1 MAITVNGTNNSV
13 AFPGTTSGLITLQ
26 ATPASGTHTQYLP
39 NASGTLLLS
48 TVIMNF
54 PTTLGANTDVLA
66 TDGAGNLYWTPNGAG
81 FITVDSTPIV
91 GGSNRSM
98 VFDNAGT
105 FGEALFIRATSGS
118 TLTLGDS
125 ISGVIGQLV
134 LAANAFNG
142 VTLRASSSA
151 TASYTLTFPINAG
164 TSGQVLTTD
173 GTGVTSWTTNT
184 GVPAAPINS
193 IQFNNAGAFGGYA
206 GVSVSGA
213 GSIVLGVAN
222 SQQGT
227 LALASSLSPFAV
239 FVTSAANAAPWTLT
253 LPIGAGTNGQ
263 VLTTDGTGITS
274 WTTVASGGGTVTSVT
289 LDPTTTGLTVN
300 GVTTPQT
307 ITSSGSFNLGG
318 ILSVT
323 AGGTGLNTVGP
334 AGEVLISTGTAAA
347 WAAIPPVA
355 DLAGGAAGNVPYQA
369 AANTTAFVPAGTA
382 GQVFISNGAGAPFW
396 GATPA
401 AAAVSGGIA
410 SQVLYQSAPNITS
423 FVPNGTVGQIFL
435 SNGLGA
441 PSWGALNL
449 ASATAVTG
457 ILPIGNGGTGL
468 SALGTNVQTALGVNV
483 GSVGSLVLNGGALGT
498 PASGDLSNC
507 TNLDLTSG
515 VTGILP
521 IANGGTGL
529 NAVGPAGEILVSNG
543 TTAGWAAVP
552 PAADIA
558 NGVAGQIPYQ
568 TAPDTTSFVTVGTS
582 GQILQSNGS
591 AAPTWINVPNAPSII
606 GGIASEVLYQSS
618 PGVTAFVPNGTIG
631 ESLLSNG
638 VGAPAWGPL
647 DLSLAAAVTGILPI
661 AHGGTGLTALGAGVQ
676 TALSN
681 PAGGANGFATLNA
694 SGILPT
700 SQGGVGGA
708 LNAGWTSI
716 LGTAPGTG
724 VGAALGTNVGT
735 AGSFVVNG
743 GDLGTPSAGVL
754 TNATGLPLTTG
765 VTGILPIANGGTG
778 LGTIGTANQV
788 LTSDGTNA
796 VWANESSLATALS
809 GGVASELVYQSAPN
823 TTAFLPNGTV
833 GQVLQSNGALAPQ
846 WVTSDVT
853 IGTTSIPLDGTSLFL
868 AGVDYVTL
876 TQDPPTAM
884 DAATKQYVDLAA
896 SSVNRMAPVDAATT
910 GPITLSGAQTVDG
923 VPLVGGERVLVKNQV
938 APADNGVYDV
948 GTPWTRA
955 ADADTWNE
963 YVAAQVYVLNGSTQ
977 DSTSWIQT
985 SPAGGTLGSTALNWE
1000 QTSGVNSYS
1009 AGVGLTQVGNVFNN
1023 AGVLSFA
1030 GSTTGLTPA
1039 LATTG
1044 AVSLGGT
1051 LLPAHGG
1058 TGLNALGTGVATA
1071 LGVNVGTA
1079 GSFVVNGGALGTPSS
1094 GTLTNATGLPI
1105 LTGVTGLGA
1114 NVATFLATPSSAN
1127 LAAAI
1132 TDETGSG
1139 ALVFANTPTLVTP
1152 NLGTPSTL
1160 VLTNAT
1166 GLPLTT
1172 GVTGILPIANGGT
1185 GLSALGTGVQT
1196 ALGTA
1201 IGSVGGLLKVGATP
1215 LTNNGVLLG
1224 TSVTGELG
1232 STAVGTTGQILIGQ
1246 TASAPIWSSTVT
1258 LGVQGTTAGVLRLAN
1273 TNAGNFPTTI
1283 ASSAAVTAAW
1293 TLTLPIDDGLAGQ
1306 VLSTDGNGVTSWISN
1321 DAGIT
1326 VNTTAISGGT
1336 SGRIL
1341 YDNAGTVGELP
1352 VGTGVAA
1359 AIGTNVGAAGGF
1371 LINGATPLT
1380 ANGVVLGSAS
1390 AGQLASTAVG
1400 TTGQVFIGNTAA
1412 APSWSSTLVL
1422 GTQSTTA
1429 GVIRLA
1435 NTAVGAFPTT
1445 IQSASGATAAWTLTL
1460 PVDDGTAGYVLET
1473 DGLGNTNWVYN
1484 GGTTYTAGSVLFGS
1498 ATGTITEDNANL
1510 FFDDTLNLF
1519 KADEVY
1525 VWRGLDH
1532 QVNNVGIGTNA
1543 LAANAGGTDNSAL
1556 GTNSLDAVTSGSR
1569 NTGLGF
1575 NTLSAVVSASDN
1587 TAVGSGALALN
1598 TAAQN
1603 TAVGSGA
1610 LDANTTGTPNTAMGF
1625 NALGANVVGTNN
1637 VAVGDSALAANT
1649 ADFNTAVGSSALSAN
1664 NAGVQNTSVGA
1675 LSMVANTGGDQNT
1688 AVGYGALNANTG
1700 GDQNTAVGQTAMVS
1714 NVGGNLNT
1722 AVGQLSLEANVS
1734 GNRNTAIGQT
1744 ALRFNTASN
1753 NTALGWAALLSNT
1766 SGTPNTAVGYN
1777 ALSLNQTGTNNV
1789 AVGDSALAAN
1799 TAGFNTAVGS
1809 AALTA
1814 NTGGIQNTAAGHT
1827 ALYSNTLGNENSA
1840 FGWAALNLNLTGN
1853 DNSAFGRSALTFN
1866 TSGNNNTASGAYALF
1881 QNTASNNTSVGFA
1894 SLQQNTTGTPNTAVG
1909 SYALNANVTGTNN
1922 VAVGDSALSTNTANF
1937 NTAVGSQSLQFNTSG
1952 IQNAATGTQS
1962 LRSNTSGS
1970 NNAAVGVAALFTNQT
1985 GSNNVAV
1992 GTLALNQSTVSNN
2005 TAVGHLSLQQNTTG
2019 TPNTAVGYLA
2029 LFANQTGTNNVA
2041 VGDSALVANTV
2052 SFNTAVGS
2060 SALAANTTG
2069 VNTAIGHSALAAN
2082 TTGTVNVAVGRNA
2095 LAQNISGNSNTAVG
2109 GGALFSNTAGSS
2121 NSAFGQGSLQNNTVS
2136 SNTAFGINTLFS
2148 NTTGT
2153 PNTAV
2158 GANALQANQ
2167 TGTNNVAV
2175 GDSALAANTASNN
2188 TAVGSTSLYSNTSGT
2203 NNTAV
2208 GQFALYT
2215 NTTNSGCTAVG
2226 WNALANST
2234 ADNNTAVGIGALFLN
2249 TSGSGNTALG
2259 ARALRNNTTGTPN
2272 TAVGNNAL
2280 LSNTTG
2286 TNNTA
2291 VGFQA
2296 LITNV
2301 TGTNNVAV
2309 GDSALAANTA
2319 SLNTAVGTNCLA
2331 SNIAGAANTAVGN
2344 GALYSNNA
2352 ANNTALGNSAL
2363 FSNTT
2368 GTPNTAVGFN
2378 ALYNN
2383 TTGTNNVAVG
2393 DLALTANTGNGNT
2406 AVGSGALSSLT
2417 SGTTNV
2423 AIGTSAGNSATTTA
2437 NLIAIGFNAQP
2448 SAVGTS
2454 GEVVIGANST
2464 GKGNGTGF
2472 LAPLNGVFQ
2481 GNNSASWSVVS
2492 DQRIKENVETLN
2504 SGLDTINALNPVS
2517 FNYIL
2522 TGKKD
2527 VSFIAQEYMK
2537 VLPDQVGTHTASPE
2551 EKALTGSDEL
2561 YDIKQNLVPYL
2572 VKAIQE
2578 LSSKNEALEARLAK
2592 LEGK

>member
-1 MAITVNGTNNSV
+1 MPITINGTNNSV

-48 TVIMNF
+48 NVTMNF
-54 PTTLGANTDVLA
+54 PTNFGANTDVLA

-105 FGEALFIRATSGS
+105 FGEALFIRATSNS
-118 TLTLGDS
+118 ILTLGDS
-125 ISGVIGQLV
+125 VSGVTGQLV
-134 LAANAFNG
+134 LASNAFNS
-142 VTLRASSSA
+142 VTLRSSSSA
-151 TASYTLTFPINAG
+151 TASYTLTFPITAG

-184 GVPAAPINS
+184 GVPAAPVNS
-193 IQFNNAGAFGGYA
+193 IQFNNAGAFGGNA

-334 AGEVLISTGTAAA
+334 AGEVLVSTGTAAA

-568 TAPDTTSFVTVGTS
+568 TAPNTTSFVTVGTS

-661 AHGGTGLTALGAGVQ
+661 AHGGTGLAALGAGVQ

-724 VGAALGTNVGT
+724 VGTALGTNVGT

-743 GDLGTPSAGVL
+743 GALGTPASGVL

-778 LGTIGTANQV
+778 LGVIGTANQV

-955 ADADTWNE
+955 ADADTWSE

-977 DSTSWIQT
+977 DATSWIQT

-1185 GLSALGTGVQT
+1185 GLSTLGTGVQT

-1306 VLSTDGNGVTSWISN
+1306 VLSTDGNGVTSWIAN

-1326 VNTTAISGGT
+1326 VNTTAIIGGT

-1359 AIGTNVGAAGGF
+1359 AIGTNVGAAGGI
-1371 LINGATPLT
+1371 LINGVTPLT

-1569 NTGLGF
+1569 NTGLGY
-1575 NTLSAVVSASDN
+1575 NTLSAVVSTSDN
-1587 TAVGSGALALN
+1587 TAVGANALVLN

-1610 LDANTTGTPNTAMGF
+1610 LAANVTSIRNTAVGYNAAAASTAGFNTAVGWAALSTETTGTNNVAVGQRAMNTTTGATNCVAVGGSSLTACTTSDNTAVGYTALNVTTSGTSNTAVGSRAVGTNITGSYNTAVGSGSLGNTTVSNNTAVGYLSLQFNTTGTPNTAVGYL
-1625 NALGANVVGTNN
+1625 ALQNNLTGTNN

-1649 ADFNTAVGSSALSAN
+1649 ANFNTAVGSLSLQTNSTGQQNTALGAYALTSNTSGAFNTGVGVNALRLNSVGTNNTAAGLSALYNNIANSNTAVGAQALQLNTTGTPNTAVGFLALNQNVTGTNNVAVGDSALAANTSNFNTAVGSSALAL
-1664 NAGVQNTSVGA
+1664 NTSG
-1675 LSMVANTGGDQNT
+1675 VANTALGQNALRANSSGSNNTGVGQSALAFSTGGNNT
-1688 AVGYGALNANTG
+1688 AVGAG
-1700 GDQNTAVGQTAMVS
+1700 
-1714 NVGGNLNT
+1714 
-1722 AVGQLSLEANVS
+1722 SLA
-1734 GNRNTAIGQT
+1734 A
-1744 ALRFNTASN
+1744 NTASN
-1753 NTALGWAALLSNT
+1753 NTAVGTLALQQNT
-1766 SGTPNTAVGYN
+1766 TGSPNTAVGLQ
-1777 ALSLNQTGTNNV
+1777 ALYLNQTGTNNV

-1799 TAGFNTAVGS
+1799 TTNNNTAVGS
-1809 AALTA
+1809 GAS
-1814 NTGGIQNTAAGHT
+1814 Q
-1827 ALYSNTLGNENSA
+1827 
-1840 FGWAALNLNLTGN
+1840 
-1853 DNSAFGRSALTFN
+1853 
-1866 TSGNNNTASGAYALF
+1866 NNTAGF
-1881 QNTASNNTSVGFA
+1881 Q
-1894 SLQQNTTGTPNTAVG
+1894 NTAVG
-1909 SYALNANVTGTNN
+1909 S
-1922 VAVGDSALSTNTANF
+1922 
-1937 NTAVGSQSLQFNTSG
+1937 
-1952 IQNAATGTQS
+1952 
-1962 LRSNTSGS
+1962 
-1970 NNAAVGVAALFTNQT
+1970 
-1985 GSNNVAV
+1985 
-1992 GTLALNQSTVSNN
+1992 LALQSNLTGDNN
-2005 TAVGHLSLQQNTTG
+2005 TAVGMNALRFNIADINTAVGQAALFNNTTG
-2019 TPNTAVGYLA
+2019 TPNTAVGYQA
-2029 LFANQTGTNNVA
+2029 LLN
-2041 VGDSALVANTV
+2041 
-2052 SFNTAVGS
+2052 
-2060 SALAANTTG
+2060 
-2069 VNTAIGHSALAAN
+2069 
-2082 TTGTVNVAVGRNA
+2082 
-2095 LAQNISGNSNTAVG
+2095 
-2109 GGALFSNTAGSS
+2109 
-2121 NSAFGQGSLQNNTVS
+2121 
-2136 SNTAFGINTLFS
+2136 
-2148 NTTGT
+2148 
-2153 PNTAV
+2153 
-2158 GANALQANQ
+2158 NQ

-2175 GDSALAANTASNN
+2175 GDSALAANTANFN
-2188 TAVGSTSLYSNTSGT
+2188 TAIGSGSLISNTAGTQNSAVGYRALYNNASGSD
-2203 NNTAV
+2203 NTAF
-2208 GQFALYT
+2208 GSLALF
-2215 NTTNSGCTAVG
+2215 NTSV
-2226 WNALANST
+2226 SS
-2234 ADNNTAVGIGALFLN
+2234 NTAIGKQALF
-2249 TSGSGNTALG
+2249 
-2259 ARALRNNTTGTPN
+2259 NNTTGTPN
-2272 TAVGNNAL
+2272 TAVGYLAL
-2280 LSNTTG
+2280 LN
-2286 TNNTA
+2286 
-2291 VGFQA
+2291 
-2296 LITNV
+2296 NV

-2309 GDSALAANTA
+2309 GDSALAANTGT
-2319 SLNTAVGTNCLA
+2319 SNTAVGSQAL
-2331 SNIAGAANTAVGN
+2331 SANTANQNTSVGSLSLIRN
-2344 GALYSNNA
+2344 TTGTNNCAFGFISLQNNVSGSSNTAFGVNSLGSNTSS
-2352 ANNTALGNSAL
+2352 NNTAFGFQAAYLT
-2363 FSNTT
+2363 TT
-2368 GTPNTAVGFN
+2368 GTPNTAVGYN
-2378 ALYNN
+2378 ALQQNV
-2383 TTGTNNVAVG
+2383 TGTNNVAVG
-2393 DLALTANTGNGNT
+2393 DSALAANTSNFNT
-2406 AVGSGALSSLT
+2406 AVGSQALLSNTNGANNTAIGYQAGYSNTGGVSNTVIGWGAAYSNITGTNNVAMGVQSLSAN
-2417 SGTTNV
+2417 TTGSSNV
-2423 AIGTSAGNSATTTA
+2423 AIGQASLIQNNGGSNTAVGWNSGASNTSGSNNVFLGNSAGNDALVTIT
-2437 NLIAIGFNAQP
+2437 N
-2448 SAVGTS
+2448 TS
-2454 GEVVIGANST
+2454 NNVV
-2464 GKGNGTGF
+2464 
-2472 LAPLNGVFQ
+2472 L
-2481 GNNSASWSVVS
+2481 GNNSTTTFYCKTAVINTSDVRDKVVYG
-2492 DQRIKENVETLN
+2492 EVPHGLEFVNA
-2504 SGLDTINALNPVS
+2504 LDTIQYQ
-2517 FNYIL
+2517 FR
-2522 TGKKD
+2522 K
-2527 VSFIAQEYMK
+2527 ER
-2537 VLPDQVGTHTASPE
+2537 
-2551 EKALTGSDEL
+2551 GSDEIAENEKMRYGFSAQHIL
-2561 YDIKQNLVPYL
+2561 GLEGDKPVIIDNRNEDKLFYDGSSLVPVL
-2572 VKAIQE
+2572 VNAIKE